1 MVGVGAMVGAGIF
14 VLCGVAMQVSGPAAI
29 LAFALNGVV
38 TLITAFA
45 ELAATFPEA
54 GGGYVFAKKGL
65 PEGNI
70 IIEESVNPV
79 EAIVRHSRE
88 ADLILLGLGQ
98 RGGRTRLIG
107 DFALAVVGGA
117 HCPVVAIAQARR

>member
-45 ELAATFPEA
+45 FAELAATFPEA
-54 GGGYVFAKKGL
+54 GGGYVFAKKVF
-65 PEGNI
+65 P
-70 IIEESVNPV
+70 
-79 EAIVRHSRE
+79 
-88 ADLILLGLGQ
+88 
-98 RGGRTRLIG
+98 IG
-107 DFALAVVGGA
+107 AAFATG
-117 HCPVVAIAQARR
+117 